1 MPVPDAFRNFEFAGW
16 DNDAVAL
23 SYHRNLA
30 EVTSGCIPELIRAAG
45 VESGHKILDVSCGA
59 GYVAAAARDRG
70 AEAAGVDFSQ
80 AQIRLAQQTYPDLQ
94 FIQVPISACQNKID
108 ISEKTFSDMILKW

>member
-1 MPVPDAFRNFEFAGW
+1 MPVPDAFRNFELAGW

-70 AEAAGVDFSQ
+70 PKQQ
-80 AQIRLAQQTYPDLQ
+80 AWTSRKRRSGSRNKLIRTCSSSRCP
-94 FIQVPISACQNKID
+94 FPPVRTK
-108 ISEKTFSDMILKW
+108 